1 MGREER
7 WGEPAMSRTTK
18 TDRDIA
24 MKGGGYYSLATT
36 GAKDVI
42 DGGTPLVLDA
52 IAAMDIPDDG
62 RPFTMADMGCADG
75 GTSIGLIGS
84 ALKEIRKRAPS
95 RPIRMVYTDLP
106 RNDFGQLFRVV
117 HGQTDIRGYVDEIKD
132 LYIYAS
138 ATSFHEAIF
147 PPETLHFGFSATA
160 SHYISERPCR
170 IPNHVHMVG
179 ARGAERAAYE
189 EQGRKDWEIMLQ
201 NRAAELATGGR
212 LALFNFGI
220 DEDGRYLGNTGG
232 VNMFDTFNELWR
244 ELADNG
250 VITHDEYTN
259 TNFPQCYRTVEQ
271 FAAPL
276 KDPENQVHK
285 AGLRLE
291 HLETRV
297 VPCPYA
303 TAFAAHGDPEKF
315 AREYIPTLRSWSE
328 SIFVSGLSPNRPLAE
343 RQDIVERFYKAYEER
358 VRRAPEGHG
367 MDYVHIYM
375 ICSKV

>member
-1 MGREER
+1 MNQT
-7 WGEPAMSRTTK
+7 MK

-42 DGGTPLVLDA
+42 DGATSLVLDA
-52 IAAMDIPDDG
+52 IAAMEIPDDG
-62 RPFTMADMGCADG
+62 RLFTVADMGCADG
-75 GTSIGLIGS
+75 GTSIGLVGS
-84 ALKEIRKRAPS
+84 ALQEIRRRALS
-95 RPIRMVYTDLP
+95 RPIQMVYTDLP
-106 RNDFGQLFRVV
+106 RNDFGQLFRVI
-117 HGQTDIRGYVDEIKD
+117 HNQTDIQSYVEEIPN

-138 ATSFHEAIF
+138 ATSFHKAIF
-147 PPETLHFGFSATA
+147 PPETLNLGFSATA
-160 SHYISERPCR
+160 SHYISERPCQ

-179 ARGAERAAYE
+179 AHGKERAAYE
-189 EQGRKDWEIMLQ
+189 AQGRKDWEVMLR
-201 NRAAELATGGR
+201 NRAAELVSGGR

-220 DEDGRYLGNTGG
+220 DEEGRYLGNTGG
-232 VNMFDTFNELWR
+232 ENMFDTFNELWG
-244 ELADNG
+244 ELADEG
-250 VITHDEYTN
+250 VITLDEYAG

-276 KDPENQVHK
+276 KDTESSVYR

-303 TAFAAHGDPEKF
+303 KAFADHGDPEKF

-328 SIFVSGLSPNRPLAE
+328 SIFLSGLSADRPLAE
-343 RQDIVERFYKAYEER
+343 RQDIVERFYKAYEDR
-358 VRRAPEGHG
+358 VREAPAGHG
-367 MDYVHIYM
+367 MDYVHIYL